1 MFTLLI
7 SLIVLFSVLLIILIL
22 VQNPKGGGL
31 SSSFGGGGAQSMGG
45 VQNTNNFLDRSTW
58 TLAISMFAL
67 ILLANFAIPRAT
79 NTNPQLENTLENV
92 NTTTP
97 TNTSAPV
104 TTNDSI

>member
-1 MFTLLI
+1 M
-7 SLIVLFSVLLIILIL
+7 

-67 ILLANFAIPRAT
+67 ILLANFAIPRASS
-79 NTNPQLENTLENV
+79 NNPQLENTLENV
-92 NTTTP
+92 NPAPVNTT
-97 TNTSAPV
+97 PV
-104 TTNDSI
+104 TTNDSLN